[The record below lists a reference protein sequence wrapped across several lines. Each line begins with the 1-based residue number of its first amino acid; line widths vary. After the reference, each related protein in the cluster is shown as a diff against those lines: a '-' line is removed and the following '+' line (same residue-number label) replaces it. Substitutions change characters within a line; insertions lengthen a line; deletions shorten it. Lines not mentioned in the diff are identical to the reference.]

1 MNHPTKY
8 KIALSPSYDMMRSAT
23 AWPCQ
28 MYIRHAPEKSGG
40 QEREREVGDRSPMMG
55 KRERQRG
62 KEEEG

>member
-28 MYIRHAPEKSGG
+28 MYIRHAPE
-40 QEREREVGDRSPMMG
+40 G
-55 KRERQRG
+55 KRG
-62 KEEEG
+62 KLEIDHQ